1 MSADTKERLNQAYNY
16 LKFKGVIS
24 KQQDVAEKMGAT
36 RPNVAKA
43 LNGNEGF
50 LTESFLKR
58 FAHAFNDTIS
68 AYWLLTGEGEM
79 ISTDAPV
86 VEQPKQ
92 ENEDPDG
99 KLIPLLP
106 LSAEGGSLDGF
117 DNLGVSLPDCEVI
130 YSPIKD
136 ADMAITV
143 SGKSM
148 EPDYPEGCR
157 VVVKR
162 INHALFIEWGRE
174 YVLDTTNGIVLKT
187 LTPAKDPDYIRCTS
201 INPDQQRYAPFEISK
216 ESIRGVYR
224 VHLMMGRK

>member
-1 MSADTKERLNQAYNY
+1 MSDSENLPDSPIKKRVLALVSHFSGNNKKAFENEVGLSNGFINNIKMTIHPKSSEKIL
-16 LKFKGVIS
+16 S
-24 KQQDVAEKMGAT
+24 KHPEINRD
-36 RPNVAKA
+36 
-43 LNGNEGF
+43 
-50 LTESFLKR
+50 
-58 FAHAFNDTIS
+58 
-68 AYWLLTGEGEM
+68 WLLFGEGEM
-79 ISTDAPV
+79 LNTKAPAV
-86 VEQPKQ
+86 TKQ
-92 ENEDPDG
+92 EDEESDG

-130 YSPIKD
+130 YSPIRD

-148 EPDYPEGCR
+148 EPNYPEGCR

-174 YVLDTTNGIVLKT
+174 YVLDTINGIVLKT
-187 LTPAKDPDYIRCTS
+187 LEPSDDADSIRCIS
-201 INPDQQRYAPFEISK
+201 LNPDQRRYAPFEVPK

-224 VHLMMGRK
+224 VHLMMSRK

>member
-1 MSADTKERLNQAYNY
+1 MDLQERIRQFIRHLGLTVSEFEGKVGLSN
-16 LKFKGVIS
+16 GSVS
-24 KQQDVAEKMGAT
+24 KMGDGT
-36 RPNVAKA
+36 RRKTIDKISN
-43 LNGNEGF
+43 
-50 LTESFLKR
+50 SFPELSKV
-58 FAHAFNDTIS
+58 
-68 AYWLLTGEGEM
+68 WLLTGEGEM
-79 ISTDAPV
+79 LASEAPE
-86 VEQPKQ
+86 VEQTIQ
-92 ENEDPDG
+92 DNEDSEG

-130 YSPIKD
+130 YSPIRD

-148 EPDYPEGCR
+148 EPNYPEGCR

-174 YVLDTTNGIVLKT
+174 YVLDTINGIVLKT
-187 LTPAKDPDYIRCTS
+187 LEPSDDADFIRCIS
-201 INPDQQRYAPFEISK
+201 LNPDQRRYAPFEVPK

-224 VHLMMGRK
+224 VHLMMSRK

>member
-1 MSADTKERLNQAYNY
+1 MTTKARLEEFIR
-16 LKFKGVIS
+16 FKGLATSRFESMCHLSNGYVRNLKNQVGDEKLNNILSAFPELS
-24 KQQDVAEKMGAT
+24 KV
-36 RPNVAKA
+36 
-43 LNGNEGF
+43 
-50 LTESFLKR
+50 
-58 FAHAFNDTIS
+58 
-68 AYWLLTGEGEM
+68 WLLTGEGEM
-79 ISTDAPV
+79 LNTDAPV
-86 VEQPKQ
+86 VEQRKQ
-92 ENEDPDG
+92 ESEDNEG

-162 INHALFIEWGRE
+162 IDHALFIEWGRE
-174 YVLDTTNGIVLKT
+174 YVLDTINGIVLKT
-187 LTPAKDPDYIRCTS
+187 LEPSDDPNFIRCTS
-201 INPDQQRYAPFEISK
+201 LNPDQRRYAPFEIPK
-216 ESIRGVYR
+216 ESVRGVYR

>member
-1 MSADTKERLNQAYNY
+1 MIDSENSLDSPIKVRVLALVDHFSNRNKKAFEQQVGLGNGFVNNIKKTIRTDSIERILSAFPEVRRD
-16 LKFKGVIS
+16 
-24 KQQDVAEKMGAT
+24 
-36 RPNVAKA
+36 
-43 LNGNEGF
+43 
-50 LTESFLKR
+50 
-58 FAHAFNDTIS
+58 
-68 AYWLLTGEGEM
+68 WLLFGEGEM
-79 ISTDAPV
+79 LTTDAPV
-86 VEQPKQ
+86 VEQTKQ
-92 ENEDPDG
+92 ENEEPDG
-99 KLIPLLP
+99 KMIPLLP

-174 YVLDTTNGIVLKT
+174 YVLDTANGIVLKT
-187 LTPAKDPDYIRCTS
+187 LEPSDDPNFIRCTS
-201 INPDQQRYAPFEISK
+201 LNPDQRRYAPFEIPK
-216 ESIRGVYR
+216 ESVRGVYR

>member
-1 MSADTKERLNQAYNY
+1 MITKERVQAAIKHLISSGFAENQKD
-16 LKFKGVIS
+16 L
-24 KQQDVAEKMGAT
+24 AEKIGFNAT
-36 RPNVAKA
+36 NLSQAKK
-43 LNGNEGF
+43 GEERY
-50 LTESFLKR
+50 LTEGLAQRLSTNNSGINL
-58 FAHAFNDTIS
+58 S
-68 AYWLLTGEGEM
+68 WLLTGEGEM
-79 ISTDAPV
+79 LTTDAPV
-86 VEQPKQ
+86 VEQRKQ
-92 ENEDPDG
+92 ESEG

-174 YVLDTTNGIVLKT
+174 YVLDTVNGIVLKT
-187 LTPAKDPDYIRCTS
+187 LEPSDDPNFIRCTS
-201 INPDQQRYAPFEISK
+201 LNPDQRRYAPFEIPK
-216 ESIRGVYR
+216 ESVRGVYR

>member
-1 MSADTKERLNQAYNY
+1 MITKERVQTAIKHLISSGFAENQKD
-16 LKFKGVIS
+16 L
-24 KQQDVAEKMGAT
+24 AEKIGFNAT
-36 RPNVAKA
+36 NLSQAKK
-43 LNGNEGF
+43 GDERY
-50 LTESFLKR
+50 LTEGLAQRLSTNNSGINL
-58 FAHAFNDTIS
+58 S
-68 AYWLLTGEGEM
+68 WLLTGEGEM
-79 ISTDAPV
+79 LNTDAPV
-86 VEQPKQ
+86 VEQRKQ
-92 ENEDPDG
+92 ESEENEG

-174 YVLDTTNGIVLKT
+174 YVLDTANGIVLKT
-187 LTPAKDPDYIRCTS
+187 LEPSDDPNFIRCTS
-201 INPDQQRYAPFEISK
+201 LNPDQRRYAPFEIPK
-216 ESIRGVYR
+216 ESVRGVYR

>member
-1 MSADTKERLNQAYNY
+1 MITKERVQAAIKHLISIGFAENQKD
-16 LKFKGVIS
+16 L
-24 KQQDVAEKMGAT
+24 AEKIGFNAT
-36 RPNVAKA
+36 NLSQAKK
-43 LNGNEGF
+43 GEERY
-50 LTESFLKR
+50 LTEGLAQRLSTNNSGINL
-58 FAHAFNDTIS
+58 S
-68 AYWLLTGEGEM
+68 WLLTGEGEM
-79 ISTDAPV
+79 LNTEVPT
-86 VEQPKQ
+86 VEKPKQ
-92 ENEDPDG
+92 ESEENEG

-174 YVLDTTNGIVLKT
+174 YVLDTANGIVLKT
-187 LTPAKDPDYIRCTS
+187 LEPSDDPNFIRCTS
-201 INPDQQRYAPFEISK
+201 LNPDQRRYAPFEIPK
-216 ESIRGVYR
+216 ESVRGVYR

>member
-1 MSADTKERLNQAYNY
+1 MERVIDRFDKYLRIKGLNDNQ
-16 LKFKGVIS
+16 V
-24 KQQDVAEKMGAT
+24 
-36 RPNVAKA
+36 
-43 LNGNEGF
+43 
-50 LTESFLKR
+50 
-58 FAHAFNDTIS
+58 TIS
-68 AYWLLTGEGEM
+68 LGLSQGLIGKSRGEGRDLSSKSVNKILDSYPDLSRVWLLTGEGEM
-79 ISTDAPV
+79 LTTEAPTI
-86 VEQPKQ
+86 EKPKQ
-92 ENEDPDG
+92 ESEENEG

-187 LTPAKDPDYIRCTS
+187 LEPSDDPNFIRCTS
-201 INPDQQRYAPFEISK
+201 LNPDQRRYAPFEIPK
-216 ESIRGVYR
+216 ESVRGVYR

>member
-1 MSADTKERLNQAYNY
+1 MIDSENSLDSPIKVRVLALVDHFSNRNKKAFEQQVGLGNGFVNNIKKTIRTDSVERIL
-16 LKFKGVIS
+16 L
-24 KQQDVAEKMGAT
+24 
-36 RPNVAKA
+36 
-43 LNGNEGF
+43 
-50 LTESFLKR
+50 
-58 FAHAFNDTIS
+58 AFPEVRRD
-68 AYWLLTGEGEM
+68 WLLFGEGEM
-79 ISTDAPV
+79 LNTGTPV
-86 VEQPKQ
+86 VEQTKQ
-92 ENEDPDG
+92 ENEEPDG

-174 YVLDTTNGIVLKT
+174 YVLDTANGIVLKT
-187 LTPAKDPDYIRCTS
+187 LEPSDDPNFIRCTS
-201 INPDQQRYAPFEISK
+201 LNPDQRRYAPFEIPK
-216 ESIRGVYR
+216 ESVRGVYR

>member
-1 MSADTKERLNQAYNY
+1 MSLQDRIRQ
-16 LKFKGVIS
+16 FIS
-24 KQQDVAEKMGAT
+24 CIGLTVSEFEGKVGLSNGSVSKMGDGSRRST
-36 RPNVAKA
+36 INKIS
-43 LNGNEGF
+43 N
-50 LTESFLKR
+50 SFPELSK
-58 FAHAFNDTIS
+58 I
-68 AYWLLTGEGEM
+68 WLLTGEGEM
-79 ISTDAPV
+79 LNTEVPT
-86 VEQPKQ
+86 VEKPKQ
-92 ENEDPDG
+92 ESEENEG

-174 YVLDTTNGIVLKT
+174 YVLDTVNGIVLKT
-187 LTPAKDPDYIRCTS
+187 LEPSDDPNFIRCTS
-201 INPDQQRYAPFEISK
+201 LNPDQRRYAPFEIPK
-216 ESIRGVYR
+216 ESVRGVYR

>member
-1 MSADTKERLNQAYNY
+1 MSLQDRIRQ
-16 LKFKGVIS
+16 FIS
-24 KQQDVAEKMGAT
+24 YIGLTVSEFEGKAGLSNGSVSKMGDGT
-36 RPNVAKA
+36 RRTTIDKISN
-43 LNGNEGF
+43 
-50 LTESFLKR
+50 SFPELSKV
-58 FAHAFNDTIS
+58 
-68 AYWLLTGEGEM
+68 WLLTGEGEM
-79 ISTDAPV
+79 LNTDAPV
-86 VEQPKQ
+86 VEQRKQ
-92 ENEDPDG
+92 ESEENEG

-174 YVLDTTNGIVLKT
+174 YVLDTANGIVLKT
-187 LTPAKDPDYIRCTS
+187 LEPSDDPNFIRCTS
-201 INPDQQRYAPFEISK
+201 LNPDQRRYAPFEIPK
-216 ESIRGVYR
+216 ESVRGVYR

>member
-1 MSADTKERLNQAYNY
+1 MITKERVQAAIKY
-16 LKFKGVIS
+16 LIS
-24 KQQDVAEKMGAT
+24 SGFAESQKDLAEKIGFNAT
-36 RPNVAKA
+36 NLSQAKK
-43 LNGNEGF
+43 GEERY
-50 LTESFLKR
+50 LTEGLAQRLST
-58 FAHAFNDTIS
+58 NDSGINLS
-68 AYWLLTGEGEM
+68 WLLTGEGEM
-79 ISTDAPV
+79 LTTDAPV
-86 VEQPKQ
+86 VEQRKQ
-92 ENEDPDG
+92 ESEENEG

-162 INHALFIEWGRE
+162 IDHALFIEWGRE
-174 YVLDTTNGIVLKT
+174 YVLDTANGIVLKT
-187 LTPAKDPDYIRCTS
+187 LEPSDDPNFIRCTS
-201 INPDQQRYAPFEISK
+201 LNPDQRRYAPFEIPK
-216 ESIRGVYR
+216 ESVRGVYR

>member
-1 MSADTKERLNQAYNY
+1 MSLQDRIRQ
-16 LKFKGVIS
+16 FIS
-24 KQQDVAEKMGAT
+24 CIGLTVSEFEGKVGLSNGSVSKMGDGT
-36 RPNVAKA
+36 RRSTIDKISN
-43 LNGNEGF
+43 
-50 LTESFLKR
+50 SFPELSK
-58 FAHAFNDTIS
+58 I
-68 AYWLLTGEGEM
+68 WLLTGEGEM
-79 ISTDAPV
+79 LNTEVPT
-86 VEQPKQ
+86 VEKPKQ
-92 ENEDPDG
+92 ESEENEG

-174 YVLDTTNGIVLKT
+174 YVLDTVNGIVLKT
-187 LTPAKDPDYIRCTS
+187 LEPSDDPNFIRCTS
-201 INPDQQRYAPFEISK
+201 LNPDQRRYAPFEIPK
-216 ESIRGVYR
+216 ESVRGVYR

>member
-1 MSADTKERLNQAYNY
+1 MSLQDRIRQ
-16 LKFKGVIS
+16 FIS
-24 KQQDVAEKMGAT
+24 CIGLTVSEFEGKVGLSNGSVSKMGDGT
-36 RPNVAKA
+36 RRSTIDKISN
-43 LNGNEGF
+43 
-50 LTESFLKR
+50 SFPELSK
-58 FAHAFNDTIS
+58 I
-68 AYWLLTGEGEM
+68 WLLTGEGEM
-79 ISTDAPV
+79 LNTEVPT
-86 VEQPKQ
+86 VEKPKQ
-92 ENEDPDG
+92 ESEENEG

-162 INHALFIEWGRE
+162 IDHALFIEWGRE
-174 YVLDTTNGIVLKT
+174 YVLDTANGIVLKT
-187 LTPAKDPDYIRCTS
+187 LEPSDDPNFIRCTS
-201 INPDQQRYAPFEISK
+201 LNPDQRRYAPFEIPK
-216 ESIRGVYR
+216 ESVRGVYR

>member
-1 MSADTKERLNQAYNY
+1 MERVIDRFDKYLRIKGLNDNQ
-16 LKFKGVIS
+16 V
-24 KQQDVAEKMGAT
+24 
-36 RPNVAKA
+36 
-43 LNGNEGF
+43 
-50 LTESFLKR
+50 
-58 FAHAFNDTIS
+58 TIS
-68 AYWLLTGEGEM
+68 LGLSQGLIGKSRGEGRDLSSKSVNKILDSYPDLSRVWLLTGEGEM
-79 ISTDAPV
+79 LTTEAPTI
-86 VEQPKQ
+86 EKPKQ
-92 ENEDPDG
+92 ESEENEG

-174 YVLDTTNGIVLKT
+174 YVLDTINGIVLKT
-187 LTPAKDPDYIRCTS
+187 LEPSDDPNFIRCTS
-201 INPDQQRYAPFEISK
+201 LNPDQRRYAPFEIPK
-216 ESIRGVYR
+216 ESVRGVYR

>member
-1 MSADTKERLNQAYNY
+1 MTTKARLEEFIR
-16 LKFKGVIS
+16 FKGLATSRFESMCHLSNGYVRNLKNQVGDEKLNNILSAFPELS
-24 KQQDVAEKMGAT
+24 KV
-36 RPNVAKA
+36 
-43 LNGNEGF
+43 
-50 LTESFLKR
+50 
-58 FAHAFNDTIS
+58 
-68 AYWLLTGEGEM
+68 WLLTGEGEM
-79 ISTDAPV
+79 LTTDAPV
-86 VEQPKQ
+86 VEQRKQ
-92 ENEDPDG
+92 ESEENEG

-174 YVLDTTNGIVLKT
+174 YVLDTVNGIVLKT
-187 LTPAKDPDYIRCTS
+187 LEPSDDPNFIRCTS
-201 INPDQQRYAPFEISK
+201 LNPDQRRYAPFEIPK
-216 ESIRGVYR
+216 ESVRGVYR

>member
-1 MSADTKERLNQAYNY
+1 MITKERVQAAIKHLISSGFAENQKD
-16 LKFKGVIS
+16 L
-24 KQQDVAEKMGAT
+24 AEKIGFNAT
-36 RPNVAKA
+36 NLSQAKK
-43 LNGNEGF
+43 GEERY
-50 LTESFLKR
+50 LTEGLAQRLSTNNSGINL
-58 FAHAFNDTIS
+58 S
-68 AYWLLTGEGEM
+68 WLLTGEGEM
-79 ISTDAPV
+79 LTTDAPV
-86 VEQPKQ
+86 VEQRKQ
-92 ENEDPDG
+92 ESEENEG

-174 YVLDTTNGIVLKT
+174 YVLDTANGIVLKT
-187 LTPAKDPDYIRCTS
+187 LEPSDDPNFIRCTS
-201 INPDQQRYAPFEISK
+201 LNPDQRRYAPFEIPK
-216 ESIRGVYR
+216 ESVRGVYR

>member
-1 MSADTKERLNQAYNY
+1 MGLQERIRQFIGHLGLTVSEFEGKVGLSN
-16 LKFKGVIS
+16 GSVS
-24 KQQDVAEKMGAT
+24 KMGDGT
-36 RPNVAKA
+36 RRKTIDKISN
-43 LNGNEGF
+43 
-50 LTESFLKR
+50 SFPELSKV
-58 FAHAFNDTIS
+58 
-68 AYWLLTGEGEM
+68 WLLTGEGEM
-79 ISTDAPV
+79 LASEAPE
-86 VEQPKQ
+86 VEQTIQ
-92 ENEDPDG
+92 DNEDSEG

-130 YSPIKD
+130 YSPIRD

-148 EPDYPEGCR
+148 EPNYPEGCR

-174 YVLDTTNGIVLKT
+174 YVLDTINGIVLKT
-187 LTPAKDPDYIRCTS
+187 LEPSDDADFIRCIS
-201 INPDQQRYAPFEISK
+201 LNPDQRRYAPFEVPK

-224 VHLMMGRK
+224 VHLMMSRK

>member
-1 MSADTKERLNQAYNY
+1 MSLQDRIRQ
-16 LKFKGVIS
+16 FIS
-24 KQQDVAEKMGAT
+24 YIGLTVSEFEGKAGLSNGSVSKMGDGT
-36 RPNVAKA
+36 RRTTIDKISN
-43 LNGNEGF
+43 
-50 LTESFLKR
+50 SFPELSK
-58 FAHAFNDTIS
+58 I
-68 AYWLLTGEGEM
+68 WLLTGEGEM
-79 ISTDAPV
+79 LTTDAPA
-86 VEQPKQ
+86 VEQTKQ
-92 ENEDPDG
+92 ENEEPDG
-99 KLIPLLP
+99 KMIPLLP

-162 INHALFIEWGRE
+162 IDHALFIEWGRE
-174 YVLDTTNGIVLKT
+174 YVLDTANGIVLKT
-187 LTPAKDPDYIRCTS
+187 LEPSDDPNFIRCTS
-201 INPDQQRYAPFEISK
+201 LNPDQRRYAPFEIPK
-216 ESIRGVYR
+216 ESVRGVYR

>member
-1 MSADTKERLNQAYNY
+1 M
-16 LKFKGVIS
+16 
-24 KQQDVAEKMGAT
+24 
-36 RPNVAKA
+36 
-43 LNGNEGF
+43 
-50 LTESFLKR
+50 
-58 FAHAFNDTIS
+58 TIS
-68 AYWLLTGEGEM
+68 DRIRHFADNQGITVKCFENAAGLSNGYVNGIRKGIGSEKLADILRAFPELNRNWLLFGEGEM
-79 ISTDAPV
+79 LTTDSPV
-86 VEQPKQ
+86 VEQTKQ
-92 ENEDPDG
+92 ESEENEG

-174 YVLDTTNGIVLKT
+174 YVLDTANGIVLKT
-187 LTPAKDPDYIRCTS
+187 LEPSDDPNFIRCTS
-201 INPDQQRYAPFEISK
+201 LNPDQRRYAPFEIPK
-216 ESIRGVYR
+216 ESVRGVYR

>member
-1 MSADTKERLNQAYNY
+1 MPDSENTLDSPIKKRVLALVTHFSDNNKKAFEQEAGLSNGFVNNIKMTIHPKSSEKILRAYPEVN
-16 LKFKGVIS
+16 
-24 KQQDVAEKMGAT
+24 
-36 RPNVAKA
+36 RN
-43 LNGNEGF
+43 
-50 LTESFLKR
+50 
-58 FAHAFNDTIS
+58 
-68 AYWLLTGEGEM
+68 WLLFGEGEM
-79 ISTDAPV
+79 LTTDAPI
-86 VEQPKQ
+86 VEQTRQ
-92 ENEDPDG
+92 ENEEPDG

-201 INPDQQRYAPFEISK
+201 INPDQQRYAPFEIPK
-216 ESIRGVYR
+216 ASIRGVYR

>member
-1 MSADTKERLNQAYNY
+1 MGLQERIRQFIRHLGLTVSEFEGKAGLSN
-16 LKFKGVIS
+16 GSVS
-24 KQQDVAEKMGAT
+24 KMGDGT
-36 RPNVAKA
+36 RRKTIDKISN
-43 LNGNEGF
+43 
-50 LTESFLKR
+50 SFPELSKV
-58 FAHAFNDTIS
+58 
-68 AYWLLTGEGEM
+68 WLLTGEGEM
-79 ISTDAPV
+79 LTSEAPE
-86 VEQPKQ
+86 VEQTIQ
-92 ENEDPDG
+92 DNEESEG

-130 YSPIKD
+130 FSPIKD

-148 EPDYPEGCR
+148 EPNYPEGCR

-174 YVLDTTNGIVLKT
+174 YVLDTENGIVLKT
-187 LTPAKDPDYIRCTS
+187 LEPSDDPDFVRCTS
-201 INPDQQRYAPFEISK
+201 LNPDQRRYAPFEVPK

-224 VHLMMGRK
+224 VHLMMSRK

>member
-1 MSADTKERLNQAYNY
+1 MITKERVQTAIRHL
-16 LKFKGVIS
+16 IS
-24 KQQDVAEKMGAT
+24 CGFADSQKDLAEKIGFNAT
-36 RPNVAKA
+36 NLSQAKK
-43 LNGNEGF
+43 GDERY
-50 LTESFLKR
+50 LTEGLAQRLST
-58 FAHAFNDTIS
+58 NNSGIS
-68 AYWLLTGEGEM
+68 LSWLLTGEGEM
-79 ISTDAPV
+79 ITTDAPV
-86 VEQPKQ
+86 VEQTKQ
-92 ENEDPDG
+92 ENEEPDG

-201 INPDQQRYAPFEISK
+201 INPDQQRYAPFEIPK
-216 ESIRGVYR
+216 ASIRGVYR

>member
-1 MSADTKERLNQAYNY
+1 MTTKARLEEFIR
-16 LKFKGVIS
+16 FKGLATSRFESMCHLSNGYVRNLKNQVGDEKLNNILSAFPELS
-24 KQQDVAEKMGAT
+24 KV
-36 RPNVAKA
+36 
-43 LNGNEGF
+43 
-50 LTESFLKR
+50 
-58 FAHAFNDTIS
+58 
-68 AYWLLTGEGEM
+68 WLLTGEGEM
-79 ISTDAPV
+79 LTTDAPV
-86 VEQPKQ
+86 VEQRKQ
-92 ENEDPDG
+92 ESEENEG

-162 INHALFIEWGRE
+162 INHDLFIEWGRE
-174 YVLDTTNGIVLKT
+174 YVLDTINGIVLKT
-187 LTPAKDPDYIRCTS
+187 LEPSDDPNFIRCTS
-201 INPDQQRYAPFEISK
+201 LNPDQRRYAPFEIPK
-216 ESIRGVYR
+216 ESVRGVYR

>member
-1 MSADTKERLNQAYNY
+1 MSDSENLPDSPIKKRVLALVSHFSGNNKKAFENEVGLSNGFINNIKMTIHPKSSEKIL
-16 LKFKGVIS
+16 S
-24 KQQDVAEKMGAT
+24 KYPEINRD
-36 RPNVAKA
+36 
-43 LNGNEGF
+43 
-50 LTESFLKR
+50 
-58 FAHAFNDTIS
+58 
-68 AYWLLTGEGEM
+68 WLLFGEGEM
-79 ISTDAPV
+79 LNTKASAVT
-86 VEQPKQ
+86 KQ
-92 ENEDPDG
+92 EDEESDG

-130 YSPIKD
+130 YSPIRD

-148 EPDYPEGCR
+148 EPNYPEGCR

-174 YVLDTTNGIVLKT
+174 YVLDTENGIVLKT
-187 LTPAKDPDYIRCTS
+187 LEPSDDPDFVRCTS
-201 INPDQQRYAPFEISK
+201 LNPDQRRYAPFEVPK
-216 ESIRGVYR
+216 ESIRGIYR

>member
-1 MSADTKERLNQAYNY
+1 MITKERVQAAIKHLISSGFAENQKD
-16 LKFKGVIS
+16 L
-24 KQQDVAEKMGAT
+24 AEKIGFNAT
-36 RPNVAKA
+36 NLSQAKK
-43 LNGNEGF
+43 GEERY
-50 LTESFLKR
+50 LTEGLAQRLSTNNSGINL
-58 FAHAFNDTIS
+58 S
-68 AYWLLTGEGEM
+68 WLLTGEGEM
-79 ISTDAPV
+79 LTTDAPV
-86 VEQPKQ
+86 VEQRKQ
-92 ENEDPDG
+92 ESEENEG

-174 YVLDTTNGIVLKT
+174 YVLDTANGIVLKT
-187 LTPAKDPDYIRCTS
+187 LEPSDDPNFIRCTS
-201 INPDQQRYAPFEISK
+201 LNPDQRRYAPFDIPK
-216 ESIRGVYR
+216 ESVRGVYR

>member
-1 MSADTKERLNQAYNY
+1 MSLQDRIRQ
-16 LKFKGVIS
+16 FIS
-24 KQQDVAEKMGAT
+24 CIGLTVSEFEGKVGLSNGSVSKMGDGT
-36 RPNVAKA
+36 RRSTIDKISN
-43 LNGNEGF
+43 
-50 LTESFLKR
+50 SFPELSK
-58 FAHAFNDTIS
+58 I
-68 AYWLLTGEGEM
+68 WLLTGEGEM
-79 ISTDAPV
+79 LNTEVPT
-86 VEQPKQ
+86 VEKPKQ
-92 ENEDPDG
+92 ESEENEG

-174 YVLDTTNGIVLKT
+174 YVLDTINGIVLKT
-187 LTPAKDPDYIRCTS
+187 LEPSDDPNFIRCTS
-201 INPDQQRYAPFEISK
+201 LNPDQRRYAPFEIPK
-216 ESIRGVYR
+216 ESVRGVYR

>member
-1 MSADTKERLNQAYNY
+1 MSY
-16 LKFKGVIS
+16 LFY
-24 KQQDVAEKMGAT
+24 
-36 RPNVAKA
+36 
-43 LNGNEGF
+43 
-50 LTESFLKR
+50 
-58 FAHAFNDTIS
+58 FNIQRAMTIS
-68 AYWLLTGEGEM
+68 ERIRHFTENQGITIKGFENAAGLSNGYVNGIRKGIGSEKLADILRAFPELNRDWLLFGEGEM
-79 ISTDAPV
+79 LTAEAPV
-86 VEQPKQ
+86 VEQTKQ
-92 ENEDPDG
+92 ENEENDG

-201 INPDQQRYAPFEISK
+201 INPDQQRYAPFEIPK

>member
-1 MSADTKERLNQAYNY
+1 MSLQDRIRQ
-16 LKFKGVIS
+16 FIS
-24 KQQDVAEKMGAT
+24 YIGLTVSEFEGKAGLSNGSVSKMGDGT
-36 RPNVAKA
+36 RRTTIDKISN
-43 LNGNEGF
+43 
-50 LTESFLKR
+50 SFPELSKV
-58 FAHAFNDTIS
+58 
-68 AYWLLTGEGEM
+68 WLLTGEGEM
-79 ISTDAPV
+79 LTADAPV
-86 VEQPKQ
+86 VEQRKQ
-92 ENEDPDG
+92 ESEENEG

-174 YVLDTTNGIVLKT
+174 YVLDTINGIVLKT
-187 LTPAKDPDYIRCTS
+187 LEPSDDPNFIRCTS
-201 INPDQQRYAPFEISK
+201 LNPDQRRYAPFEIPK
-216 ESIRGVYR
+216 ESVRGVYR

>member
-1 MSADTKERLNQAYNY
+1 MDLQERIRQFIRHLGLTVSEFEGKAGLSN
-16 LKFKGVIS
+16 GSVS
-24 KQQDVAEKMGAT
+24 KMGDGT
-36 RPNVAKA
+36 RRKTIDKISN
-43 LNGNEGF
+43 
-50 LTESFLKR
+50 SFPELSKV
-58 FAHAFNDTIS
+58 
-68 AYWLLTGEGEM
+68 WLLTGEGEM
-79 ISTDAPV
+79 LTSEAPE
-86 VEQPKQ
+86 VEQTIQ
-92 ENEDPDG
+92 DNEESEG

-130 YSPIKD
+130 FSPIKD

-148 EPDYPEGCR
+148 EPNYPEGCR

-174 YVLDTTNGIVLKT
+174 YVLDTENGIVLKT
-187 LTPAKDPDYIRCTS
+187 LEPSDDADFIRCIS
-201 INPDQQRYAPFEISK
+201 LNPDQRRYAPFEVPK

-224 VHLMMGRK
+224 VHLMMSRK

>member
-1 MSADTKERLNQAYNY
+1 MSLQDRIRQ
-16 LKFKGVIS
+16 FIS
-24 KQQDVAEKMGAT
+24 YIGLTVSEFEGKAGLSNGSVSKMGDGT
-36 RPNVAKA
+36 RRTTIDKISN
-43 LNGNEGF
+43 
-50 LTESFLKR
+50 SFPELSKV
-58 FAHAFNDTIS
+58 
-68 AYWLLTGEGEM
+68 WLLTGEGEM
-79 ISTDAPV
+79 LTTDAPV
-86 VEQPKQ
+86 VEQRKQ
-92 ENEDPDG
+92 ETEENEG

-162 INHALFIEWGRE
+162 INHDLFIEWGRE
-174 YVLDTTNGIVLKT
+174 YVLDTINGIVLKT
-187 LTPAKDPDYIRCTS
+187 LEPSDDPNFIRCTS
-201 INPDQQRYAPFEISK
+201 LNPDQRRYAPFEIPK
-216 ESIRGVYR
+216 ESVRGVYR

>member
-1 MSADTKERLNQAYNY
+1 MSLQDRIRQ
-16 LKFKGVIS
+16 FIS
-24 KQQDVAEKMGAT
+24 YIGLTVSEFEGKAGLSNGSVSKMGDGT
-36 RPNVAKA
+36 RRTTIDKISN
-43 LNGNEGF
+43 
-50 LTESFLKR
+50 SFPELSKV
-58 FAHAFNDTIS
+58 
-68 AYWLLTGEGEM
+68 WLLTGEGEM
-79 ISTDAPV
+79 LTTDAPV
-86 VEQPKQ
+86 VEQRKQ
-92 ENEDPDG
+92 ESEENEG

-130 YSPIKD
+130 YSPIRD

-174 YVLDTTNGIVLKT
+174 YVLDTANGIVLKT
-187 LTPAKDPDYIRCTS
+187 LEPSDDPNFIRCTS
-201 INPDQQRYAPFEISK
+201 LNPDQRRYAPFEIPK
-216 ESIRGVYR
+216 ESVRGVYR

>member
-1 MSADTKERLNQAYNY
+1 MITKERVQAAIKHLISSGFAENQKD
-16 LKFKGVIS
+16 L
-24 KQQDVAEKMGAT
+24 AEKIGFNAT
-36 RPNVAKA
+36 NLSQAKK
-43 LNGNEGF
+43 GEERY
-50 LTESFLKR
+50 LTEGLAQRLSTNNSGINL
-58 FAHAFNDTIS
+58 S
-68 AYWLLTGEGEM
+68 WLLTGEGEM
-79 ISTDAPV
+79 LTTDAPV
-86 VEQPKQ
+86 IEQRKQ
-92 ENEDPDG
+92 ESEENEG

-174 YVLDTTNGIVLKT
+174 YVLDTINGIVLKT
-187 LTPAKDPDYIRCTS
+187 LEPSDDPNFIRCTS
-201 INPDQQRYAPFEISK
+201 LNPDQRRYAPFEIPK
-216 ESIRGVYR
+216 ESVRGVYR

>member
-1 MSADTKERLNQAYNY
+1 MITRERAEAAINY
-16 LKFKGVIS
+16 LIDSGFAKNQKDLAKKISFDPTNLSQAKKGVERYLTDGFAQRLCTNETGIS
-24 KQQDVAEKMGAT
+24 
-36 RPNVAKA
+36 
-43 LNGNEGF
+43 L
-50 LTESFLKR
+50 
-58 FAHAFNDTIS
+58 H
-68 AYWLLTGEGEM
+68 WLLTGEGEM
-79 ISTDAPV
+79 LNTKASAVT
-86 VEQPKQ
+86 KQ
-92 ENEDPDG
+92 EDEESDG

-130 YSPIKD
+130 YSPIRD

-148 EPDYPEGCR
+148 EPNYPEGCR

-174 YVLDTTNGIVLKT
+174 YVLDTINGIVLKT
-187 LTPAKDPDYIRCTS
+187 LEPSDDADFIRCIS
-201 INPDQQRYAPFEISK
+201 LNPDQRRYAPFEVPK

-224 VHLMMGRK
+224 VHLMMSRK